1 VESSSAEQAARL
13 AETALG
19 AAQQALETA
28 RIAERAAVEAAGLA
42 MVALN
47 AAGMAYEHADEVRG
61 GLSAP
66 GNNRGHGSA

>member
-1 VESSSAEQAARL
+1 MGPTADDQVFQL
-13 AETALG
+13 AETALA

-47 AAGMAYEHADEVRG
+47 AAGMAFEHAEHVR
-61 GLSAP
+61 
-66 GNNRGHGSA
+66 HH